1 MSSFSMFSY
10 SLLLFRSKLR
20 LNELLG
26 SIVICLTNDMFS
38 ITCCYVFRKEQFL
51 LCSLVGIVF
60 LLELLAVRIVETSDV
75 C

>member
-1 MSSFSMFSY
+1 MFSY
-10 SLLLFRSKLR
+10 SLLLFGSKLR

-26 SIVICLTNDMFS
+26 SIVICLANDMFS
-38 ITCCYVFRKEQFL
+38 ITCRYVFRKEQFL

-60 LLELLAVRIVETSDV
+60 LLELLAVGIVETSDV

>member
-26 SIVICLTNDMFS
+26 SIVICLANDMFS
-38 ITCCYVFRKEQFL
+38 ITCHVFRKEQFL

-60 LLELLAVRIVETSDV
+60 LLELLAFGIVETRDV